1 MVKAAIIGATGLVG
15 SNLLGL
21 LINNDGYDKISII
34 TRTIPKELPQKV
46 EHIPLNET
54 EYTFPADIDVAYCC
68 LGTTMSKAGSKQAFL
83 KVDLDLV
90 IDYAKKAKDAR
101 VKRFAVVSSI
111 GANAKS
117 KNFYLNTKGK
127 VEEELKAIGFERLA
141 IVQPSLLLG
150 KRNEKRFGE
159 DMGKVLY
166 SVFKFIF
173 TGPLKKYRGIQA
185 SDVAKAMIVLT
196 EQGMGTVTVES
207 NMLQGFSNNYQDLET
222 GANNT
227 YKK

>member
-1 MVKAAIIGATGLVG
+1 MIKAAIIGATGLVG
-15 SNLLGL
+15 SNLLDL
-21 LINNDGYDKISII
+21 LINNDEHEKISII
-34 TRTIPKELPQKV
+34 TRTVPKGLSQKV
-46 EHIPLNET
+46 EHIPLNEGH
-54 EYTFPADIDVAYCC
+54 YTFPANIDTAYCC
-68 LGTTMSKAGSKQAFL
+68 LGTTIKKAGSKEAFL
-83 KVDLDLV
+83 EVDLELV
-90 IDYAKKAKDAR
+90 VDFANKAKEAG

-127 VEEELKAIGFERLA
+127 VEEQLKAIGFKRLV

-173 TGPLKKYRGIQA
+173 IGPLKKYRGIQA
-185 SDVAKAMIVLT
+185 LDVAKAMIVLA
-196 EQGMGTVTVES
+196 EQGMGTITVES
-207 NMLQGFSNNYQDLET
+207 NVLQDFSKKYQEL
-222 GANNT
+222 
-227 YKK
+227 

>member
-1 MVKAAIIGATGLVG
+1 MIKAAIIGATGLVG
-15 SNLLGL
+15 SNLLDL
-21 LINNDGYDKISII
+21 LINNDEHEKISII
-34 TRTIPKELPQKV
+34 TRTVPKGLSQKV
-46 EHIPLNET
+46 EHIPLNEGH
-54 EYTFPADIDVAYCC
+54 YTFPANIDTAYCC
-68 LGTTMSKAGSKQAFL
+68 LGTTIKKAGSKEAFL
-83 KVDLDLV
+83 EVDLELV
-90 IDYAKKAKDAR
+90 VDFANKAKEAG

-127 VEEELKAIGFERLA
+127 VEEQLKAIGFKRLV

-173 TGPLKKYRGIQA
+173 IGPL
-185 SDVAKAMIVLT
+185 
-196 EQGMGTVTVES
+196 
-207 NMLQGFSNNYQDLET
+207 
-222 GANNT
+222 
-227 YKK
+227 

>member
-1 MVKAAIIGATGLVG
+1 
-15 SNLLGL
+15 
-21 LINNDGYDKISII
+21 
-34 TRTIPKELPQKV
+34 
-46 EHIPLNET
+46 H
-54 EYTFPADIDVAYCC
+54 YTFPANIDTAYCC
-68 LGTTMSKAGSKQAFL
+68 LGTTIKKAGSKEAFL
-83 KVDLDLV
+83 EVDLELV
-90 IDYAKKAKDAR
+90 VDFANKAKEAG

-127 VEEELKAIGFERLA
+127 VEEQLKAIGFKRLV

-173 TGPLKKYRGIQA
+173 IGPLKKYRGIQA
-185 SDVAKAMIVLT
+185 LDVAKAMIVLA
-196 EQGMGTVTVES
+196 EQGMGTITVES
-207 NMLQGFSNNYQDLET
+207 NVLQDFSKKYQEL
-222 GANNT
+222 
-227 YKK
+227 